1 MAKMFTNET
10 ISVEGKK
17 KAIGKIYKAFSDY
30 KARESAKNKLYAK
43 RVLKKYKNLPQEIM
57 VIKKV
62 VQSEE
67 PEQPA
72 KQDYNKLATTYRP
85 KSGGLMT
92 DRFRVKDIIQQE
104 NKEQQS
110 QVENIARETIGNRLI
125 ALNYKRD
132 LLNELNLRKEI
143 PTNAGEKQ
151 TVRTV
156 LEQALTGMRDK
167 LNAKKELE
175 RKKLLKSIENEAK
188 LNNISTSQDKIRI
201 KNIYASV
208 VQDAT
213 NSALSRLVELE
224 GKQYIAKHLATESP
238 TVELRKSTLA
248 QKLGLEEREQST
260 TNLFSS
266 NNNRNESMELAL
278 VPYTGGKTKRG
289 RLVKGSQEA
298 KDYMARLRAM
308 RKPKTA
314 KATTVAPTQA
324 RDIAALLKRA
334 NFRPRT
340 KPRGR
345 PRKDAKVFDPTVYPF
360 PSSTVAPI
368 QARDIAALLKR
379 ANFRPRT
386 KPRGRPRKDAKVFY
400 GY

>member
-1 MAKMFTNET
+1 MFTNET
-10 ISVEGKK
+10 ISVAGKK

-30 KARESAKNKLYAK
+30 RARESAKNKLYAK

-67 PEQPA
+67 PEQQL
-72 KQDYNKLATTYRP
+72 KQNYKQIAIINKP

-104 NKEQQS
+104 NKEEQS
-110 QVENIARETIGNRLI
+110 QAENIARETIGNRLI

-143 PTNAGEKQ
+143 STNAGEKQ

-167 LNAKKELE
+167 LEAKKELE
-175 RKKLLKSIENEAK
+175 RKKLLKNIENEAK
-188 LNNISTSQDKIRI
+188 LKDISTSQDQIRI

-248 QKLGLEEREQST
+248 QKLGLEERDQST
-260 TNLFSS
+260 RNLFSS

-314 KATTVAPTQA
+314 KATTVAPAQA

-360 PSSTVAPI
+360 PSSTVVP
-368 QARDIAALLKR
+368 ARDIAALLKR

>member
-1 MAKMFTNET
+1 MLENK
-10 ISVEGKK
+10 ILSVEDKK
-17 KAIGKIYKAFSDY
+17 KVFGKIYKVFLNY
-30 KARESAKNKLYAK
+30 KAKQSAKNKLNAQ
-43 RVLKKYKNLPQEIM
+43 RVLKKYQHLPQRTMI
-57 VIKKV
+57 VKPI
-62 VQSEE
+62 VQED
-67 PEQPA
+67 PKLQA
-72 KQDYNKLATTYRP
+72 KNYNKLATTYKP
-85 KSGGLMT
+85 KRGGLMT
-92 DRFRVKDIIQQE
+92 DRFRVRELTLQE
-104 NKEQQS
+104 NEES
-110 QVENIARETIGNRLI
+110 QTQAEKIARETIGNRLL
-125 ALNYKRD
+125 AHNYKRD
-132 LLNELNLRKEI
+132 YLQELRLRKEKI
-143 PTNAGEKQ
+143 TKAGENK
-151 TVRTV
+151 TVREV
-156 LEQALTGMRDK
+156 LEEALIGMRDK
-167 LNAKKELE
+167 LKAKKILE
-175 RKKLLKSIENEAK
+175 QKKLLKTIETEKK
-188 LNNISTSQDKIRI
+188 LKDISTSQDKIRL

-208 VQDAT
+208 VEDAT

-238 TVELRKSTLA
+238 TVELKKSTLA
-248 QKLGLEEREQST
+248 QKLGLEERDQST
-260 TNLFSS
+260 RNLFSS

-345 PRKDAKVFDPTVYPF
+345 PRKDAKVFV
-360 PSSTVAPI
+360 
-368 QARDIAALLKR
+368 
-379 ANFRPRT
+379 
-386 KPRGRPRKDAKVFY
+386 

>member
-30 KARESAKNKLYAK
+30 RARESAKNKLYAK
-43 RVLKKYKNLPQEIM
+43 RLLKKYKNLPQEIM

-67 PEQPA
+67 PEQQL
-72 KQDYNKLATTYRP
+72 KQNYKQIAIINKP

-92 DRFRVKDIIQQE
+92 DRFRVRDEILQE

-110 QVENIARETIGNRLI
+110 QAENIARETIGNRLI

-143 PTNAGEKQ
+143 STNAGEKQ

-167 LNAKKELE
+167 LEAKKELE
-175 RKKLLKSIENEAK
+175 RIRLLKNIENEAK
-188 LNNISTSQDKIRI
+188 LKDISTSQDQIRI

-238 TVELRKSTLA
+238 TVELKKSTLA
-248 QKLGLEEREQST
+248 QKLGLEERDQST
-260 TNLFSS
+260 RNLFSS

-298 KDYMARLRAM
+298 NDYMARLRAM
-308 RKPKTA
+308 RKPKAA

-324 RDIAALLKRA
+324 RDIA
-334 NFRPRT
+334 
-340 KPRGR
+340 
-345 PRKDAKVFDPTVYPF
+345 V
-360 PSSTVAPI
+360 
-368 QARDIAALLKR
+368 LLKR

-400 GY
+400 